1 MSDSPGSK
9 FLADSLDHTIRL
21 QRHLGTR
28 MIISTQ
34 EPTTSTD
41 LIALCNMT
49 VIHRFTSPTW
59 YAALRRHI
67 SALDNNDDKALM
79 QRIEGLE
86 TGEALVYC
94 PSTVLAKNDD
104 GSLAKA
110 TGQLLKINIRKRIT
124 EDGGES
130 IMAV

>member
-9 FLADSLDHTIRL
+9 FLTESLDSTIRL

-28 MIISTQ
+28 VIISTQ
-34 EPTTSTD
+34 EPTVSTEI
-41 LIALCNMT
+41 IALCNVS

-59 YAALRRHI
+59 YAALKRHI
-67 SALDNNDDKALM
+67 SALDDNKALM

-94 PSTVLAKNDD
+94 PSTVLGKNDD
-104 GSLAKA
+104 GSLVKA
-110 TGQLLKINIRKRIT
+110 TGQLLKVNIRKRIT
-124 EDGGES
+124 QDGGES

>member
-9 FLADSLDHTIRL
+9 FLADCLYDTITQ

-34 EPTTSTD
+34 EPNVSTN

-49 VIHRFTSPTW
+49 VIHRFSSPTW
-59 YAALRRHI
+59 YATLKRHI
-67 SALDNNDDKALM
+67 SALNDDDKTLM
-79 QRIEGLE
+79 QRIDGLE

-104 GSLAKA
+104 GSLVKP
-110 TGQLLKINIRKRIT
+110 TGRLLKVNIRKRIT

>member
-9 FLADSLDHTIRL
+9 FLTESLDSTIRL

-28 MIISTQ
+28 VIISTQ
-34 EPTTSTD
+34 EPTVSTEI
-41 LIALCNMT
+41 IALCNVS

-59 YAALRRHI
+59 YAALKRHI
-67 SALDNNDDKALM
+67 SALDDNKALM
-79 QRIEGLE
+79 QRIEGLG

-94 PSTVLAKNDD
+94 PSTVLGKNDD
-104 GSLAKA
+104 GSLVKA
-110 TGQLLKINIRKRIT
+110 TGQLLKVNIRKRIT
-124 EDGGES
+124 QDGGES

>member
-9 FLADSLDHTIRL
+9 FLADSLYDTITI

-34 EPTTSTD
+34 EPIVSAN

-49 VIHRFTSPTW
+49 VIHRFSSPTW
-59 YAALRRHI
+59 YATLKRHI
-67 SALDNNDDKALM
+67 SALNDDDKTLM

-104 GSLAKA
+104 GSLVKP
-110 TGQLLKINIRKRIT
+110 TGRLLKVNIRKRIT

>member
-9 FLADSLDHTIRL
+9 FLADSLYHTIRV

-34 EPTTSTD
+34 EPTVSTD

-49 VIHRFTSPTW
+49 VIHRFSSPTW
-59 YAALRRHI
+59 YAALKRHI
-67 SALDNNDDKALM
+67 SALGDDDKALM

-94 PSTVLAKNDD
+94 PNTVLAKNDD
-104 GSLAKA
+104 GSLVKA
-110 TGQLLKINIRKRIT
+110 TGRLLKVNIRKRIT
-124 EDGGES
+124 QDGGES

>member
-1 MSDSPGSK
+1 
-9 FLADSLDHTIRL
+9 
-21 QRHLGTR
+21 

-34 EPTTSTD
+34 EPTVSTE

-49 VIHRFTSPTW
+49 VIHRFSSPTW
-59 YAALRRHI
+59 YATLKRHI
-67 SALDNNDDKALM
+67 SALNDDDKTLM

-104 GSLAKA
+104 GSLVKP
-110 TGQLLKINIRKRIT
+110 TGRLLKVNIRKRIT